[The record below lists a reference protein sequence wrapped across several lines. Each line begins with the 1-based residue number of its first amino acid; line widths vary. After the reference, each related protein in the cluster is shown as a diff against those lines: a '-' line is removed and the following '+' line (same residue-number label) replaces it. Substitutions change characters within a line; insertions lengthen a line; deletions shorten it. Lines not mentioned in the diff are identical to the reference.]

1 MNEMLNRLGMNAKAA
16 ETEMR
21 NLSTNK
27 KNEVL
32 LDESLGRKA
41 TGPVKWQPVARNE
54 VHCLFG
60 SAFLW

>member
-32 LDESLGRKA
+32 LAVADKLVKGCTDSDQCQQAGCGNRKKESYA
-41 TGPVKWQPVARNE
+41 
-54 VHCLFG
+54 
-60 SAFLW
+60 

>member
-32 LDESLGRKA
+32 RWMWKPEKGII
-41 TGPVKWQPVARNE
+41 
-54 VHCLFG
+54 CLRG
-60 SAFLW
+60 

>member
-27 KNEVL
+27 KM
-32 LDESLGRKA
+32 K
-41 TGPVKWQPVARNE
+41 
-54 VHCLFG
+54 C
-60 SAFLW
+60 FLQ

>member
-32 LDESLGRKA
+32 LAVADPGAAL
-41 TGPVKWQPVARNE
+41 TGHNYLRELPAPKI
-54 VHCLFG
+54 
-60 SAFLW
+60 